1 MGMPSNFSPLFSKI
15 YNSPK
20 IRFESLSHVA
30 KCVRLLTNRARA
42 IFALVV
48 IFQIFTAILDL
59 LGLALI
65 INLITGLQIQGRET
79 TVSTTSIFPFI
90 TKINSLSDSSNVILL
105 VVIVFIFK
113 GLAAMIL
120 HTLNVNLLGKET
132 NRLVKSITN
141 ELIEHRSTKYKK
153 LTSQDMAFSVFN
165 ATEIIFKD
173 TLLPFT
179 VILSDTILVFLIAF
193 NLYLTI
199 PVLFIPCAI
208 YFGGIFFILWKTERK
223 KTKNSYKVQLE
234 AEILSR
240 SYVVEL
246 IGSLRELFVS
256 NTTGFFIN
264 KITEQRKRG
273 IAAGAEIAIAQLRPK
288 YVYEMAL
295 FGGIG
300 IMALTAQFTNNASA
314 TLIYM
319 SMFVISASRMIPS
332 MLRIQFYVST
342 FRRSKEQSARI
353 FDVLN
358 VGKMVSNTD
367 ISQTLP
373 IDDMEANKVF
383 SPTVKVSNLV
393 FSYDENFNRPVI
405 DNLSLQINP
414 GEVIAIVG
422 PSGAGKSTFIDLLLG
437 FVEPT
442 SGSVQISGS
451 LPKDAFSKWPG
462 RVSYVPQDI
471 AIFNASLFENI
482 ALGCSSDDLS
492 ARDKVQSLLLGVG
505 LGEFVEGLELGI
517 DSNLG
522 EMGSKL
528 SGGQIQKIGIAR
540 ALFSDPQILIFDE
553 STSSL
558 DSESEN
564 EIMNLLLSLRKEK
577 TLIFVAHRLS
587 TVKTANRIIYLN
599 KGVIEGEGDFSALR
613 KKVPDFDKQ
622 VKLLDLSS
630 Q

>member
-1 MGMPSNFSPLFSKI
+1 MRTKFSPLFSKL
-15 YNSPK
+15 YNSSK

-48 IFQIFTAILDL
+48 TFQIFTAILDL

-79 TVSTTSIFPFI
+79 SVSTTSIFPFI
-90 TKINSLSDSSNVILL
+90 TKISSLSDSSNVILL

-113 GLAAMIL
+113 GLSAMIL

-132 NRLVKSITN
+132 NRLVESITN

-153 LTSQDMAFSVFN
+153 LTSQDMAFLVFN

-179 VILSDTILVFLIAF
+179 VILSDTILVFLIAL

-256 NTTGFFIN
+256 NKTGFFIN

-342 FRRSKEQSARI
+342 FRRSKEQSVRI
-353 FDVLN
+353 FEVLS
-358 VGKMVSNTD
+358 VGKMVSKTVTP
-367 ISQTLP
+367 QTLV
-373 IDDMEANKVF
+373 IDHMKNNEEF

-393 FSYDENFNRPVI
+393 FSYDESFNGPVI
-405 DNLSLQINP
+405 DNVSLQINP

-422 PSGAGKSTFIDLLLG
+422 PSGAGKSTFIALLLG

-451 LPKDAFSKWPG
+451 FP
-462 RVSYVPQDI
+462 
-471 AIFNASLFENI
+471 
-482 ALGCSSDDLS
+482 
-492 ARDKVQSLLLGVG
+492 
-505 LGEFVEGLELGI
+505 
-517 DSNLG
+517 
-522 EMGSKL
+522 
-528 SGGQIQKIGIAR
+528 
-540 ALFSDPQILIFDE
+540 
-553 STSSL
+553 
-558 DSESEN
+558 
-564 EIMNLLLSLRKEK
+564 
-577 TLIFVAHRLS
+577 
-587 TVKTANRIIYLN
+587 
-599 KGVIEGEGDFSALR
+599 
-613 KKVPDFDKQ
+613 
-622 VKLLDLSS
+622 
-630 Q
+630 